1 MHEENSPLP
10 VTLQPLDQRSQYS
23 VLVPIQLKLPI
34 VLQPEVIPTR
44 YGCEVVVPIL
54 LKIPIAL
61 QIEVLPKPPVCQV
74 QPPQSVALLA
84 ESSPAPTEWLP
95 EWVEPSTAAP
105 LLHASLLHAPLL
117 TDPPIATAGEPQVVR
132 LPGQK
137 LSKLNTRLH
146 HFCPITVLTL
156 LLGTLLG
163 TSGSSVLVKH
173 LMAVNADQSCTI
185 VSTTPTRLAL
195 NDRCF

>member
-10 VTLQPLDQRSQYS
+10 VTLQPVDQRSQHS
-23 VLVPIQLKLPI
+23 VFVPIKLKLPI

-61 QIEVLPKPPVCQV
+61 QIEVLPKPPACQV

-84 ESSPAPTEWLP
+84 ESSPAPTEYLP
-95 EWVEPSTAAP
+95 EWVEPFTAAP
-105 LLHASLLHAPLL
+105 LLHAPLL
-117 TDPPIATAGEPQVVR
+117 ADPPIATAGQPQGVR
-132 LPGQK
+132 LLGQK

-146 HFCPITVLTL
+146 HFYPITVLTL

-163 TSGSSVLVKH
+163 TSWSSMLVKH
-173 LMAVNADQSCTI
+173 SMAVNADRNCTI